1 MASTYSATN
10 LEEAYAN
17 GIRIFENEDF
27 SNKDIRGRT
36 LVEVTFVNC
45 NLENSSL
52 DYAILNGCRFICCNL
67 KDTRF
72 KEADLSGCLIEES
85 DLEDTSFFCTNLIGA
100 KFEGVVKD
108 KADFQGA
115 FFEEKC
121 YVESSTHDGKPISG
135 VICTKQE
142 YLEAIKET
150 PDFCGSWREFS
161 SRKEA
166 QSYIDNYNSRNV
178 EEDANSSDMFPIA
191 FQSWHNGGIQTSA
204 VHYSNRYNDGVSEF
218 DDFVEKHN
226 NSNTFAT
233 LHICHNVE
241 EWDEVYK
248 ELFGDD
254 E

>member
-72 KEADLSGCLIEES
+72 KEADLSDCLIEECDFES
-85 DLEDTSFFCTNLIGA
+85 TSFVCTNLIGT
-100 KFEGVVKD
+100 ELVGVNTNE
-108 KADFQGA
+108 ADFRGA
-115 FFEEKC
+115 LFEEKC
-121 YVESSTHDGKPISG
+121 YVDTYGGIPVSG
-135 VICTKQE
+135 QE
-142 YLEAIKET
+142 YLEAIEVT
-150 PDFCGSWREFS
+150 PDFCGKWREFA

-166 QSYIDNYNSRNV
+166 QNFIDKHNGV
-178 EEDANSSDMFPIA
+178 DEEEDDPTP
-191 FQSWHNGGIQTSA
+191 FQSWL
-204 VHYSNRYNDGVSEF
+204 RD
-218 DDFVEKHN
+218 
-226 NSNTFAT
+226 
-233 LHICHNVE
+233 
-241 EWDEVYK
+241 
-248 ELFGDD
+248 
-254 E
+254 